1 MDTASHPSSK
11 ETAADPVHY
20 VDWLTLLGFMQQEEA
35 LKIIKT
41 QNVTLIDDWARLVRN
56 ARDVA
61 NQVSGRRGLRPE
73 VKEMGAKYHA
83 RLKQLE
89 AEPTFRQHSAGM
101 HSMGFALV
109 ELSKIH
115 TFQTMLNAEY
125 IDFLV
130 KKAPEPDDAEGAVRF
145 CLPTESEK
153 PRAQMMISYNPS
165 TNTFSAV
172 SDNLDLRILANT
184 HTEDPVS
191 HTPIAGFYYGFAL
204 PQVTVVDF
212 KGILMLKNGYH
223 RAYALYKKEHKFIPC
238 LLGVTD
244 NFQVTGAQVPG
255 AFPLDVIASDRSP
268 ILSDFA
274 TGAAVLVPR
283 RRVKVM
289 ATIHAEVQVV
299 PL

>member
-1 MDTASHPSSK
+1 MPQD
-11 ETAADPVHY
+11 
-20 VDWLTLLGFMQQEEA
+20 EA
-35 LKIIKT
+35 TKIIRT
-41 QNVTLIDDWARLVRN
+41 QNVTLTDDWTQLIRA
-56 ARDVA
+56 ARDIA
-61 NQVSGRRGLRPE
+61 NQVSGRTNCRPE
-73 VKEMGAKYHA
+73 IREIDSKYKD
-83 RLKQLE
+83 RLGTLE
-89 AEPTFRQHSAGM
+89 AESTFKQHSAGM
-101 HSMGFALV
+101 QSMSFALV

-125 IDFLV
+125 IDSLM
-130 KKAPEPDDAEGAVRF
+130 KKAPAPDDFESTLKF
-145 CLPTESEK
+145 CLPTEAEK
-153 PRAQMMISYNPS
+153 PKAQMMASYNPS

-184 HTEDPVS
+184 HAEDPVN

-212 KGILMLKNGYH
+212 KGMVMLKNGYH
-223 RAYALYKKEHKFIPC
+223 RAYALLKKGHRFLPS
-238 LLGVTD
+238 LLGKTE

-255 AFPLDVIASDRSP
+255 AFPPSLITSDRSP
-268 ILSDFA
+268 ILSDFD
-274 TGAAVLVPR
+274 TGAALLVPR